1 MAAQQS
7 PIEAFLAQMNG
18 TIEALVL
25 AFGGLIATHPDPDK
39 PMALLQSMLDAAAT
53 GQQNGEQN
61 AAAAAYAAGT
71 RAAVTKLVAAAK
83 LARDVQ
89 AMKQAGPT
97 Q

>member
-1 MAAQQS
+1 MADQQA

-25 AFGGLIATHPDPDK
+25 AFGGLIATHPNPER
-39 PMALLQSMLDAAAT
+39 PMALLQSMLDAASA
-53 GQQNGEQN
+53 GQDGKEPN

-71 RAAVTKLVAAAK
+71 RAAVTKLAAAAK
-83 LARDVQ
+83 LAREVQ
-89 AMKQAGPT
+89 AMEQAGPT